1 MTTSFKLTDQ
11 QRDYLSEIVETS
23 MRVVN
28 RHHFF
33 MWCQG
38 TLQRL
43 IPHEILVCGI
53 DDGARRGFEH
63 YHFESTRYFKN
74 EHFERLC
81 QPDDGLL
88 HGLQLIAKRTGHS
101 VVISDPDLDVSH
113 SDDRDLAKLVAENE
127 LKNLAACLSVGPRMK
142 LQAFYS
148 FSRIE
153 PLTHETAFL
162 LELLAPCLH
171 TTFLRMVASQDAGGS
186 TSGARAGRL
195 VTRRQ
200 EEILALIR
208 DGKTNTEIATIL
220 EVSPWTIKSHIQMIF
235 QRLNTNNR
243 TQAITRAISLGI
255 LRSE

>member
-1 MTTSFKLTDQ
+1 MTTASKLSDQ
-11 QRDYLSEIVETS
+11 QREYLAEVVETS

-43 IPHEILVCGI
+43 VPHEILVCGI

-63 YHFESTRYFKN
+63 YHFESTRYFKA
-74 EHFERLC
+74 EHFEALC
-81 QPDDGLL
+81 QPDSGLL
-88 HGLQLIAKRTGHS
+88 RLLQLIAKRTGRN
-101 VVISDPDLDVSH
+101 VIVLPDPEQTDHPDDVDLS
-113 SDDRDLAKLVAENE
+113 KLVKANE
-127 LKNLAACLSVGPRMK
+127 LKNLAAYLWVGPRTK

-148 FSRIE
+148 FSRVE
-153 PLTHETAFL
+153 PLNQETAFL
-162 LELLAPCLH
+162 LKLLAPCLH
-171 TTFLRMVASQDAGGS
+171 STFLRVVASQEAAGV
-186 TSGARAGRL
+186 TSGARSGRL

-208 DGKTNTEIATIL
+208 DGKTNTEIANIL
-220 EVSPWTIKSHIQMIF
+220 AVSPWTIKSHIQMIF
-235 QRLNTNNR
+235 QRLNSNNR